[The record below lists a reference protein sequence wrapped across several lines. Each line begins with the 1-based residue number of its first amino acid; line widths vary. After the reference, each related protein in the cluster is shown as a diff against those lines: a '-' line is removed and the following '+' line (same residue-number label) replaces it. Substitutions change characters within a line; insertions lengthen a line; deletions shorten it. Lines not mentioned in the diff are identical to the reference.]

1 MRHFARWINH
11 RYRGNTMSDKPALK
25 EFNAND
31 GRHAF
36 IVFDRTL
43 NEYWKKDGF
52 TKSKQEAQI
61 FHKGFETQEQLDSA
75 WKHGCRL
82 DFLST
87 DEVSI
92 LEAAS

>member
-1 MRHFARWINH
+1 
-11 RYRGNTMSDKPALK
+11 MSNAPTLE

-31 GRHAF
+31 GQKAF
-36 IVFDRTL
+36 IVFDLSL

-61 FHKGFETQEQLDSA
+61 FHSGFETQEQLDSA

-87 DEVSI
+87 GEIDV
-92 LEAAS
+92 LEADS